1 MGTRMRIIIAAAAL
15 ALAVSAAIARAPSG
29 KDVMQPV
36 DTSAGSMTDPNKL
49 LEVNLDRPV
58 QLALV
63 EQPAE
68 LAFIQLGGLLGIEW
82 GYMPGVNL
90 KKPITVSQ
98 SGPAR
103 DLLKALGQAALV
115 RFEVT
120 GPTQMRVFPARA
132 GKSPSHKS
140 TPPPIKHD

>member
-1 MGTRMRIIIAAAAL
+1 
-15 ALAVSAAIARAPSG
+15 
-29 KDVMQPV
+29 MQPV
-36 DTSAGSMTDPNKL
+36 DTSAGSMTDPKKL

-68 LAFIQLGGLLGIEW
+68 LAFMQLGSLLGIEW
-82 GYMPGVNL
+82 GFMPGVNL

-103 DLLKALGQAALV
+103 DLLKALGQAAMV

-132 GKSPSHKS
+132 EKSPSNKT
-140 TPPPIKHD
+140 TPPPVKHE